1 MTKEIFHE
9 FHTEFVP
16 QVRWFLKKRNLP
28 QKALLVLD
36 NAPGHGPNDVLISK
50 DGRIKTLFMPPN
62 CTPLLQPMDQNVIE
76 MVKKRYKKRF
86 CLRLLAVMMT
96 SL

>member
-9 FHTEFVP
+9 WFHTEFLP

-36 NAPGHGPNDVLISK
+36 NAPGHGPNDVLMSK
-50 DGRIKTLFMPPN
+50 DGRIKTLFMLPN
-62 CTPLLQPMDQNVIE
+62 CTPPLLQPMDQNVIE
-76 MVKKRYKKRF
+76 IVKNRYKK
-86 CLRLLAVMMT
+86 
-96 SL
+96 